1 MSPRAGPTLGAG
13 NSIPGSTSGTRRGA
27 RGCLTRPGDPR
38 TGAPLSAYTSSL
50 ISTEET
56 ENTQVYWR
64 LKLFNKKYLTSL
76 VRIETSEF
84 YDSFLLQAR
93 GRDQADGNATLVGE
107 FVRAPQ
113 ICRYLDCLSKEDS
126 RF

>member
-1 MSPRAGPTLGAG
+1 M
-13 NSIPGSTSGTRRGA
+13 
-27 RGCLTRPGDPR
+27 
-38 TGAPLSAYTSSL
+38 
-50 ISTEET
+50 
-56 ENTQVYWR
+56 
-64 LKLFNKKYLTSL
+64 
-76 VRIETSEF
+76 ETSEY

-126 RF
+126 RLNTALLNIRYKTLPILLVLWIKEGQLNLET